1 MRLSLALLV
10 KDHCFKPL
18 LGRRAQG
25 TGSMP
30 VRPRKLKF
38 SEVRAT
44 APNPMAAKCRL
55 SYERK
60 TPMCE
65 LSDAGLQPPIV
76 VLLNSPCP
84 SPTPGVGEGQGGL
97 ACCDSWGRKESHT
110 TERLI

>member
-10 KDHCFKPL
+10 KDHYFKPL

-38 SEVRAT
+38 SKVRAT

-60 TPMCE
+60 TPMYE

-76 VLLNSPCP
+76 VLLNSFILQN
-84 SPTPGVGEGQGGL
+84 T
-97 ACCDSWGRKESHT
+97 HT
-110 TERLI
+110 EHQK

>member
-10 KDHCFKPL
+10 KDHRFKPL

-38 SEVRAT
+38 SKVRAT
-44 APNPMAAKCRL
+44 APNPMAPNPMAAKCRL
-55 SYERK
+55 IYERK

-65 LSDAGLQPPIV
+65 FSDAGLQPPIV
-76 VLLNSPCP
+76 VLLNSFILQN
-84 SPTPGVGEGQGGL
+84 T
-97 ACCDSWGRKESHT
+97 HT
-110 TERLI
+110 EHQK